1 MAKLSPESRSE
12 KMKAIRAAKKAQIQ
26 PETPSVSEEK
36 VAIEAPVRNSGEK
49 KAPEVKNPDLNSIL
63 ERLEKVE
70 QENEALKK
78 SKENMFVKAK
88 ERYEWPRTF
97 SYKIRGEVP
106 VLSFTTFRKDP
117 TKDLLFKN
125 QFWQY
130 ESNHYLH
137 VSLATWAIV
146 DVEVN
151 DFNGNHT
158 KSKKLEAKD
167 QHWEVIELANLPLAK
182 EFTFEN
188 TSHGTFTVAKSA
200 IN

>member
-1 MAKLSPESRSE
+1 MAKLSPESRSD

-26 PETPSVSEEK
+26 PETPSVSEVEK
-36 VAIEAPVRNSGEK
+36 VAIKAPVK
-49 KAPEVKNPDLNSIL
+49 EVKNPDLNSIL

-70 QENEALKK
+70 QENEALK
-78 SKENMFVKAK
+78 SKKNMFIKAK
-88 ERYEWPRTF
+88 ERYTWPRTF

-117 TKDLLFKN
+117 TKELQFKN
-125 QFWQY
+125 QFWHH

-137 VSLATWAIV
+137 VSLANWEMV

-151 DFNGNHT
+151 DFNRNHT
-158 KSKKLEAKD
+158 KSDKLEAKD
-167 QHWEVIELANLPLAK
+167 QHWEVIELTNLPLAK

-188 TSHGTFTVAKSA
+188 TAHGTFTVAKSA